1 MKALIIGNGGRE
13 HALAWKISQS
23 PLVKKIYVAP
33 GNAGTELDSLL
44 ENINITDTD
53 LLIKFAKDKNI
64 DLTIVGPEVPLSKGI
79 VNKFREND
87 LYIFGPTSEAA
98 QLESSKDFSK
108 KFMKKHSIP
117 TAEFATFTNVK
128 LAHEYINQK
137 GSPIVIKADGLAAG
151 KGVIVAMTNE
161 EAHNAIDSML
171 SDNQFGDAGARIVIE
186 EFLKGEE
193 VSFIVICDGET
204 VLPLASSQDYKRLLD
219 NDQGPNTGGMGA
231 YSPASIVTP
240 VIHNRIMNEV
250 IHPTIKG
257 MKNDGIKFTGFLY
270 AGLMIDK
277 KNQIKTLEFNC
288 RMGDPETQPIL
299 FRLKGDLF
307 KILFDASQSRLNEHN
322 IEWENN
328 SAITIVMA
336 AKNYPNRPRIN
347 DEIIGL
353 DSKNQDTYV
362 FHAGTIIANSKILTS
377 GGRVLG
383 ITAKAKTLDEATN
396 KAYELIDNINFEGAQ
411 YRNDIGKKAFK

>member
-1 MKALIIGNGGRE
+1 MNALIIGNGGRE

-64 DLTIVGPEVPLSKGI
+64 DLTIVGPEVPLSNGI

-108 KFMKKHSIP
+108 KFMKRYGIP
-117 TAEFATFTNVK
+117 TAEFSTFTNAK

-204 VLPLASSQDYKRLLD
+204 VLPLASSQDHKRLLD
-219 NDQGPNTGGMGA
+219 NDLGPNTGGMGA

-347 DEIIGL
+347 DEINGL

-362 FHAGTIIANSKILTS
+362 FHAGTILANSKILTS

-383 ITAKAKTLDEATN
+383 ITAKAKTLEQATN
-396 KAYELIDNINFEGAQ
+396 KAYKLIDNINFEGAQ

>member
-1 MKALIIGNGGRE
+1 MNALIIGNGGRE

-23 PLVKKIYVAP
+23 TLVKKIYVAP

-44 ENINITDTD
+44 ENINITDID
-53 LLIKFAKDKNI
+53 LLIKFAKDKNV
-64 DLTIVGPEVPLSKGI
+64 DLTIVGPEIPLSNGI

-108 KFMKKHSIP
+108 KFMKRHRIP

-186 EFLKGEE
+186 EFLEGEE
-193 VSFIVICDGET
+193 ASFIVICDGET
-204 VLPLASSQDYKRLLD
+204 VLPLASSQDHKRLLD
-219 NDQGPNTGGMGA
+219 NDLGPNTGGMGA
-231 YSPASIVTP
+231 YSPAPIVTP
-240 VIHNRIMNEV
+240 EIHNKIMNDV
-250 IHPTIKG
+250 INPTIEG
-257 MKNDGIKFTGFLY
+257 MKKDGIKFTGFLY
-270 AGLMIDK
+270 AGLMINK
-277 KNQIKTLEFNC
+277 KKQIKTLEFNC

-307 KILFDASQSRLNEHN
+307 KILFDASQGRLNERN

-336 AKNYPNRPRIN
+336 AKNYPNQPKIN

-362 FHAGTIIANSKILTS
+362 FHAGTIVANSKILTS

-383 ITAKAKTLDEATN
+383 VTAKAKTLEQATN
-396 KAYELIDNINFEGAQ
+396 KAYKLINNINFEGAQ

>member
-1 MKALIIGNGGRE
+1 MNALIIGNGGRE

-33 GNAGTELDSLL
+33 GNAGTDIDSLL
-44 ENINITDTD
+44 NNINITDID

-64 DLTIVGPEVPLSKGI
+64 DLTIVGPEVPLSNGI

-108 KFMKKHSIP
+108 KFMKRYGIP
-117 TAEFATFTNVK
+117 TAEFSTFTNAK

-193 VSFIVICDGET
+193 VSFIVICDGKT
-204 VLPLASSQDYKRLLD
+204 VLPLASSQDHKRLLD
-219 NDQGPNTGGMGA
+219 NDLGPNTGGMGA
-231 YSPASIVTP
+231 YSPAPIVTP
-240 VIHNRIMNEV
+240 EIHNKIMNDV
-250 IHPTIKG
+250 IHPTIEG
-257 MKNDGIKFTGFLY
+257 MKKDGIKFTGFLY

-277 KNQIKTLEFNC
+277 NNKIKTLEFNC

-299 FRLKGDLF
+299 FRLKSDLF
-307 KILFDASQSRLNEHN
+307 KILLDASQSRLNEHN

-336 AKNYPNRPRIN
+336 AKNYPNQPRIN
-347 DEIIGL
+347 DEINGL

-362 FHAGTIIANSKILTS
+362 FHAGTILANSKILTS

-383 ITAKAKTLDEATN
+383 ITAKAKTLEQATN
-396 KAYELIDNINFEGAQ
+396 KAYKLIDNINFEGAQ

>member
-1 MKALIIGNGGRE
+1 MNALIIGNGGRE

-44 ENINITDTD
+44 ENINITDID
-53 LLIKFAKDKNI
+53 LLIKFAKDKNV
-64 DLTIVGPEVPLSKGI
+64 DLTIVGPEIPLSNGI

-108 KFMKKHSIP
+108 KFMKRHRIP

-186 EFLKGEE
+186 EFLEGEE
-193 VSFIVICDGET
+193 ASFIVICDGET
-204 VLPLASSQDYKRLLD
+204 VLPLASSQDHKRLLD
-219 NDQGPNTGGMGA
+219 NDLGPNTGGMGA
-231 YSPASIVTP
+231 YSPAPIVTP
-240 VIHNRIMNEV
+240 EIHNKIMNDV
-250 IHPTIKG
+250 INPTIEG
-257 MKNDGIKFTGFLY
+257 MKKDGIKFTGFLY
-270 AGLMIDK
+270 AGLMINK
-277 KNQIKTLEFNC
+277 KKQIKTLEFNC

-307 KILFDASQSRLNEHN
+307 KILFDASQGRLNERN

-336 AKNYPNRPRIN
+336 AKNYPNQPKIN

-362 FHAGTIIANSKILTS
+362 FHAGTIVANSKILTS

-383 ITAKAKTLDEATN
+383 VTAKAKTLEQATN
-396 KAYELIDNINFEGAQ
+396 KAYKLINNINFEGAQ

>member
-231 YSPASIVTP
+231 YSPAPIVTP

>member
-1 MKALIIGNGGRE
+1 MNALIIGNGGRE

-33 GNAGTELDSLL
+33 GNAGTELDSHL
-44 ENINITDTD
+44 ENINITDID
-53 LLIKFAKDKNI
+53 LLIKFAKEKCI

-79 VNKFREND
+79 VNKFKENN
-87 LYIFGPTSEAA
+87 LYIFGPTREAS

-108 KFMKKHSIP
+108 KFMERHSIP
-117 TAEFATFTNVK
+117 TAEYATFTNVK
-128 LAHEYINQK
+128 FAHEYIEQK

-151 KGVIVAMTNE
+151 KGVVVAMTNE
-161 EAHNAIDSML
+161 EAHNAIDLML
-171 SDNQFGDAGARIVIE
+171 SDNQFGDAGSRIVIE

-193 VSFIVICDGET
+193 ASFIVICDGET
-204 VLPLASSQDYKRLLD
+204 VLPLASSQDHKRLLD
-219 NDQGPNTGGMGA
+219 NDLGPNTGGMGA
-231 YSPASIVTP
+231 YSPAPIISP
-240 VIHNRIMNEV
+240 EIHNKIMNDV
-250 IHPTIKG
+250 ILPTIEG
-257 MKNDGIKFTGFLY
+257 MKKDGIKFTGFLY

-277 KNQIKTLEFNC
+277 NKKIKTLEFNC

-336 AKNYPNRPRIN
+336 AKNYPNQPRIN

-353 DSKNQDTYV
+353 GSKNQDTYI
-362 FHAGTIIANSKILTS
+362 FHAGTVVKNSKVLTS

-383 ITAKAKTLDEATN
+383 ITAKAKTIEEATN
-396 KAYELIDNINFEGAQ
+396 KAYELINNINFEGAQ